1 MFYILIYYTAV
12 ILFFVATS
20 IALHTKV
27 PITTFDNTAGSTT
40 VVKSTAK
47 GAGKPTIKSA
57 DVKNATPLTKVA
69 TPIIITDFA
78 ISLFINS
85 IALKC
90 LIFLLLR
97 NQKSNRI
104 SLLHHIFSDSI
115 HSRNNSTFHNHRRCR
130 KKIRKAILF

>member
-27 PITTFDNTAGSTT
+27 PISTFDTNAGSTT

-78 ISLFINS
+78 ISLFINESNFIRKS
-85 IALKC
+85 IANAVILC
-90 LIFLLLR
+90 VYIFY
-97 NQKSNRI
+97 
-104 SLLHHIFSDSI
+104 
-115 HSRNNSTFHNHRRCR
+115 
-130 KKIRKAILF
+130 LFFL